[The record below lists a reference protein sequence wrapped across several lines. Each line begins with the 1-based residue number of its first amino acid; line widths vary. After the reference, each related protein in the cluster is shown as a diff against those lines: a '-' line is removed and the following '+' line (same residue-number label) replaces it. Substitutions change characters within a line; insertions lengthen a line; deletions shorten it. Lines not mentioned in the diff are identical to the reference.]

1 MAKIHLII
9 PAAGSSLRMGQGLPK
24 QFTVLGNNKTLTQT
38 KYQNVLPGTYGAI
51 YKLTQIKETKL
62 KSLLDSGKITSS
74 TTRQTINILTKGN
87 KESRDVSKKENTKRF
102 LNVRLSD
109 VKGLNTNSMR
119 NFEKDLNNLVS
130 KYKSNLKLDIEQF
143 NLTKRLEERKKELSE
158 KGEAIFPCELMVLK
172 DHVYMKGGN
181 DDLLVGIK
189 VRAGRLLK
197 GTPLITDKKVS
208 LGKVISIQKNHK
220 EMDEAKLREEVC
232 IRIKGDNNTM
242 YGRHFDYKDKI
253 ISEITRESIDELKRN
268 FRDEMEKT
276 DWKLI
281 VNHMNILGISK
292 NN

>member
-1 MAKIHLII
+1 MPRESNNYLQYSKKFKANFNQSTPDIIYNSLLLAQAREDLNDKSWKNLQQKINLSERVTQMLTKI
-9 PAAGSSLRMGQGLPK
+9 
-24 QFTVLGNNKTLTQT
+24 GNNKTLTQS

-143 NLTKRLEERKKELSE
+143 NLTKRLEERKKELLQLLE
-158 KGEAIFPCELMVLK
+158 RDLK
-172 DHVYMKGGN
+172 AESNKTNPNYNNVYRN
-181 DDLLVGIK
+181 
-189 VRAGRLLK
+189 
-197 GTPLITDKKVS
+197 
-208 LGKVISIQKNHK
+208 
-220 EMDEAKLREEVC
+220 
-232 IRIKGDNNTM
+232 
-242 YGRHFDYKDKI
+242 YKDRLNLFDNETI
-253 ISEITRESIDELKRN
+253 GSAQ
-268 FRDEMEKT
+268 
-276 DWKLI
+276 LI
-281 VNHMNILGISK
+281 VDRYSK
-292 NN
+292 KKRKIF